1 MELQVLLILI
11 IDIFIGEKMT
21 KRRVVITGMG
31 VVSPF
36 GVGSD
41 TLWENVVSGKS
52 AISHIEN
59 MGDMTGHSVLIGG
72 EIKES
77 VFNPL
82 DYFEPKEAKRLDKFL
97 QYSLVAAREA
107 VADSGIKES
116 GIDPFRLGVIVGSAA
131 GGFHTIQKS
140 YEAMLEKGP
149 TKCSPF
155 TIPMLIC
162 DMCAGKIS
170 IEVGAKGVNK
180 AVVTACATA
189 AHCIGDA
196 FRAIQYG
203 DADAVIAGGSEA
215 TICTIGLGAF
225 TAAKTLSKRNDEP
238 TKASRPYDKDR
249 DGFVMAE
256 GAGVLVLEELE
267 HAKKRGAKIYAE
279 VIGYG
284 QTGDAYDVV
293 APHPEGVSAA
303 KAMEF
308 ALADAGIKPED
319 VQYINTHGTS
329 THLGDIAETMAIAKV
344 FGDKSQNPN
353 LRVSSTKSETG
364 HMLGASGAAESI
376 ICVHAINN
384 DTVPPTIN
392 LENLDEE
399 VANLNYVAN
408 KAEKT
413 PVNIALTNSFGFGGH
428 NAVLIYKKYN

>member
-1 MELQVLLILI
+1 
-11 IDIFIGEKMT
+11 MT

-36 GVGSD
+36 GVGAD
-41 TLWENVVSGKS
+41 KLWDGVVSGKS
-52 AISHIEN
+52 AISKIEN
-59 MGDMTGHSVLIGG
+59 MGDMTGHTVLIGG

-77 VFNPL
+77 VFNPV

-97 QYSLVAAREA
+97 QYSIVAAREA
-107 VADSGIKES
+107 VSDSGIKES
-116 GIDPFRLGVIVGSAA
+116 DIDPYRLGVIVGSAA
-131 GGFHTIQKS
+131 GGFHTIEKS
-140 YEAMLEKGP
+140 YEAMLNKGP

-170 IEVGAKGVNK
+170 IEFGAKGVNK
-180 AVVTACATA
+180 AIVTACATA

-196 FRAIQYG
+196 FRTIQYG
-203 DADAVIAGGSEA
+203 EADAIIAGGSEA
-215 TICTIGLGAF
+215 AICTIGLGAF

-279 VIGYG
+279 IIGYG

-293 APHPEGVSAA
+293 APHPEGLSAA
-303 KAMEF
+303 KAMEL
-308 ALADAGIKPED
+308 ALKDAGIEPKD

-329 THLGDIAETMAIAKV
+329 THLGDIAETKAIANV
-344 FGDKSQNPN
+344 FGDRTSNPN

-364 HMLGASGAAESI
+364 HMLGASGAAESV
-376 ICVHAINN
+376 ICIKAINN
-384 DTVPPTIN
+384 DIVPPTIN

-399 VANLNYVAN
+399 VADLNYVPN
-408 KAEKT
+408 KAEKMN
-413 PVNIALTNSFGFGGH
+413 VDVALTNSFGFGGH